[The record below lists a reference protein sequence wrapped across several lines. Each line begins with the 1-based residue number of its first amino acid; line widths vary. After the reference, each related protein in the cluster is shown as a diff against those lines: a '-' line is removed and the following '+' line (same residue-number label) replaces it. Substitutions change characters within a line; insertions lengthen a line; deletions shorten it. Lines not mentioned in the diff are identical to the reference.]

1 VQINWEQLFIDMRK
15 KTTTR
20 RRSTKKKLTPGK
32 KIAIGLMVAGGGFLA
47 WKYLISP
54 MINKPE
60 PGPTPGSTPVPG
72 GSIDQASDNVIN
84 QVQQIPVNTTP
95 PVKTLSP
102 IGTPG
107 NKQNWGLFLKYGDRG
122 GEIET
127 FQKLINRIY
136 QAKRSAKRIKVDGVY
151 GNETLKARN
160 ELFNPKKQVNLKL
173 AYDTFKQFEKGAGF
187 ATAAGSFG
195 TNIFGGIEFNQPGQL

>member
-1 VQINWEQLFIDMRK
+1 MRK

-20 RRSTKKKLTPGK
+20 RRSTTKKLTPGK

-60 PGPTPGSTPVPG
+60 PGPTPGPG
-72 GSIDQASDNVIN
+72 GSVDQATQDVVNT
-84 QVQQIPVNTTP
+84 VQTLPVNTTP
-95 PVKTLSP
+95 PVKQLSP

-107 NKQNWGLFLKYGDRG
+107 NQQNWGAFLKYGERG

-136 QAKRSAKRIKVDGVY
+136 QAKRSAKRISVDGAY

-160 ELFNPKKQVNLKL
+160 ELFNKSKPVNLKL

-187 ATAAGSFG
+187 SKAGANFVP
-195 TNIFGGIEFNQPGQL
+195 TMGGLIIVND